1 MKAHLA
7 TFGSMAGSRFEAG
20 LLIEDFQ
27 RPYAWG
33 DVQIEALFKDQFE
46 PILSGKD
53 KHDNPF
59 LGAIVLLPQAK
70 GRTSVV
76 DGQQRLL
83 TLSLVIG
90 YCAKT
95 LVSSRVLLPGYA
107 EVFLSDFRK
116 AKWIHTEQH
125 VNQDS
130 LEAALNSDLNVD
142 KTFSAFEASSSRM
155 AVATGIKPSRRIKS
169 ELDLIPKAFGLIKSQ
184 VEDFCD
190 SYESSIGNAGKGNA
204 NAIITLLDHLINRLQ
219 MVVVELV
226 SHEQSLAVFEALN
239 AAGQPLSLDQLVKC
253 LILKLF
259 EKYDRTLSTYLH
271 QAWSG
276 KVAKGNNSFT
286 FKLKTPRAREQFL
299 VIYCNAF
306 IDAASKRSAYRV
318 LKRHFE
324 ELAKRKDPAAECRRL
339 IDDMQDYWC
348 FLADCDFELF
358 RFGGEVMIPTIFASR
373 KALMK
378 LGYSGPRLDDALNE
392 IVFLIESGF
401 ARAHFLK
408 TPKSLL
414 SSAAY
419 RVNPRLIRA
428 RDIGEIRSLI
438 SEFFHRLRVGG
449 LGSDELVSKAIAG
462 HTFKGGSKVALL
474 MLRRINVGLRT
485 RYSSK
490 AQADLPTGAKYNLQV
505 AKAYNKNIS
514 DKELVSLGYKMR
526 GGADRVIYQQLSQSI
541 GNYLFLIQ
549 GQVTGKIPVNEPWT
563 VSAKIDKKYLDTR
576 RSWIARRAVMV
587 WKI

>member
-7 TFGSMAGSRFEAG
+7 SLGSLVGSKVG
-20 LLIEDFQ
+20 TKLLIEEFQ

-33 DVQIEALFKDQFE
+33 EVQIEALFKDQFE
-46 PILSGKD
+46 PLVSSHGKL
-53 KHDNPF
+53 DNPF
-59 LGAIVLLPQAK
+59 LGAIVLLPQSK

-83 TLSLVIG
+83 TLGLIVG
-90 YCAKT
+90 YCSKV
-95 LVSSRVLLPGYA
+95 LVANGTAVPGYA
-107 EVFLSDFRK
+107 RKFLADFRDSN
-116 AKWIHTEQH
+116 WIQTEQH
-125 VNQDS
+125 VNRDS
-130 LEAALNSDLNVD
+130 LQAAMSSNLSL
-142 KTFSAFEASSSRM
+142 KSTYSEFSTSSLRL
-155 AVATGIKPSRRIKS
+155 AETEEKVISRRS
-169 ELDLIPKAFGLIKSQ
+169 LVEQDMVPRAFGLIRSQ
-184 VEDFCD
+184 IEDFVD
-190 SYESSIGNAGKGNA
+190 SFESSVGSSGKGSSA
-204 NAIITLLDHLINRLQ
+204 AILCLLDHLINNLQ

-253 LILKLF
+253 LVLKLF
-259 EKYDRTLSTYLH
+259 EKHDVTIAKYLH
-271 QAWSG
+271 EAWSS
-276 KVAKGNNSFT
+276 KVARANVSFT
-286 FKLKTPRAREQFL
+286 KKLKTPRAREQFL

-324 ELAKRKDPAAECRRL
+324 VLAKRNDPAAECRRL

-373 KALMK
+373 KALVK
-378 LGYSGPRLDDALNE
+378 LGYSGTRLEDALNE

-408 TPKSLL
+408 TPKALL

-428 RDIGEIRSLI
+428 RDIGEVRSLI
-438 SEFFHRLRVGG
+438 SDFFHKLRVGG

-462 HTFKGGSKVALL
+462 HTFKGSSKVALL

-514 DKELVSLGYKMR
+514 DKELLSLGYKIR
-526 GGADRVIYQQLSQSI
+526 GGADRVFYQQLSQSI

-549 GQVTGKIPVNEPWT
+549 GQMTGKIPVNESWT
-563 VSAKIDKKYLDTR
+563 VSAKIDKNFLDAR